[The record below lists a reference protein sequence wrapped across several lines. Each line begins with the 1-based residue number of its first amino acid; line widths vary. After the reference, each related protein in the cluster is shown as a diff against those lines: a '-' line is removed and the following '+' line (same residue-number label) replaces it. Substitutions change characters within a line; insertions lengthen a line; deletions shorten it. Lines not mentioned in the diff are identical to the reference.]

1 MIVYIIDE
9 NKLISLTLPQKVYGS
24 YWISDINDDNQE
36 KRIINIQE
44 ENGKWIV
51 YSNKNVSI
59 INNNQPINK
68 VVLEAYNF
76 FLLKLKNQDGYLI
89 LYVLPLNDQSKKNY
103 TINNNQVITIG
114 SSNDNA
120 IIYKNPLT
128 SPHHAKL

>member
-1 MIVYIIDE
+1 MHSRRQDMIVYIIDE

-68 VVLEAYNF
+68 VVLEAYINS
-76 FLLKLKNQDGYLI
+76 
-89 LYVLPLNDQSKKNY
+89 PL
-103 TINNNQVITIG
+103 
-114 SSNDNA
+114 
-120 IIYKNPLT
+120 
-128 SPHHAKL
+128 

>member
-76 FLLKLKNQDGYLI
+76 FLLKLKNQDG
-89 LYVLPLNDQSKKNY
+89 
-103 TINNNQVITIG
+103 
-114 SSNDNA
+114 
-120 IIYKNPLT
+120 
-128 SPHHAKL
+128 

>member
-68 VVLEAYNF
+68 VVLEAYINS
-76 FLLKLKNQDGYLI
+76 
-89 LYVLPLNDQSKKNY
+89 PL
-103 TINNNQVITIG
+103 
-114 SSNDNA
+114 
-120 IIYKNPLT
+120 
-128 SPHHAKL
+128 